1 MNRFQSLWASRLAA
15 LFLGAAAPLLCA
27 AALPGRAVA
36 QSPIEDPME
45 EIKRL
50 FRQVEKDLQEIDK
63 LLLDAARE
71 PKGAPKPAAKPEGPA
86 TPQESAKS
94 AHVKQKDVSEAIQK
108 ILDLIPEGSGSCS
121 SKECSNHGLKKP
133 GESSSG
139 QGNSEPR
146 NAGGDKKQPR
156 PGSPTPTGED
166 EKTAQGAGQAP
177 TEPKSAK
184 PSGGTPENNQR
195 SSEPP
200 SQGKAK
206 PRDYD
211 TARVQRGKETVERW
225 GDLPEHTR
233 KVFENTSTDDLP
245 LRYRKW
251 IQDFY
256 TRVLRPVTAR

>member
-1 MNRFQSLWASRLAA
+1 MNRFQSLWAPGLAA
-15 LFLGAAAPLLCA
+15 LLLGAALF
-27 AALPGRAVA
+27 PGRAAA
-36 QSPIEDPME
+36 QTPGEDPME
-45 EIKRL
+45 EIKQL

-63 LLLDAARE
+63 LLLEAARE
-71 PKGAPKPAAKPEGPA
+71 PKAMPQPAAKPKE
-86 TPQESAKS
+86 TAKT
-94 AHVKQKDVSEAIQK
+94 AHVKQKDVSQAIQK
-108 ILDLIPEGSGSCS
+108 ILDLIPEGSGSCCN
-121 SKECSNHGLKKP
+121 KKPSNHGLVKP
-133 GESSSG
+133 GESSGG
-139 QGNSEPR
+139 QGNSEPK
-146 NAGGDKKQPR
+146 NAGGEKRKP
-156 PGSPTPTGED
+156 SPTPTGED
-166 EKTAQGAGQAP
+166 EKTAEGAGQAP

-211 TARVQRGKETVERW
+211 TARVQRGAEGVERW

-256 TRVLRPVTAR
+256 TRVQRPVKAR